1 MRYQL
6 SCGQTH
12 SFQLSSLLTLSP
24 RQSAR
29 DRDGRHP
36 TRKPS
41 PLPHWAWSWKVQ
53 TERNLNGKGTGRCEV
68 SKVANTYW
76 VDERIR
82 AHRVTP
88 RTSSLASVQQISAE
102 ILGTRTEVRR
112 RGGIIPSWVVFGM
125 ILLATFA
132 VCVTVNMR
140 TRARVQVAAQQ
151 LTSMRTDVEA
161 LRNVNQSLKAE
172 VEKLRTDPRTIELAA
187 RARLNMVRSNE
198 FVVPVE

>member
-1 MRYQL
+1 M
-6 SCGQTH
+6 
-12 SFQLSSLLTLSP
+12 
-24 RQSAR
+24 
-29 DRDGRHP
+29 
-36 TRKPS
+36 
-41 PLPHWAWSWKVQ
+41 
-53 TERNLNGKGTGRCEV
+53 

-82 AHRVTP
+82 AQRVAP
-88 RTSSLASVQQISAE
+88 RTNSLASVQQISLE

-112 RGGIIPSWVVFGM
+112 RGGIIPSWVVFGL

-140 TRARVQVAAQQ
+140 TRAKVQVAAQQ
-151 LTSMRTDVEA
+151 LTAMQTDVQA
-161 LRNVNQSLKAE
+161 LRNVNSSLKAE
-172 VEKLRTDPRTIELAA
+172 VEKLQKDPRTIEQAA

>member
-1 MRYQL
+1 M
-6 SCGQTH
+6 
-12 SFQLSSLLTLSP
+12 
-24 RQSAR
+24 
-29 DRDGRHP
+29 
-36 TRKPS
+36 
-41 PLPHWAWSWKVQ
+41 
-53 TERNLNGKGTGRCEV
+53 

-76 VDERIR
+76 IDERIR
-82 AHRVTP
+82 AQRVSP
-88 RTSSLASVQQISAE
+88 RANSSLASVQQISME

-140 TRARVQVAAQQ
+140 THTEVQIAAQQ
-151 LTSMRTDVEA
+151 LTAMQTDVEA

-172 VEKLRTDPRTIELAA
+172 VQRLRTDPKTIESAA

-198 FVVPVE
+198 YVVPVE